1 MRRIQAF
8 EFCERVET
16 PEVIREGIV
25 ELLGRGLRLSPV
37 FETAAPIFHEFCE
50 RAGAEIILDLGS
62 GSGEPAALFIEA
74 LSRRKITPPDFIISD
89 LLPNLSKM
97 EEVAR
102 KFPEKI
108 KIIREPLDATRVPEN
123 IKHQARTVFN
133 TFHHFPQPLAEK
145 ILADAVAKRKAFLI
159 LEAFPRSFLNFA
171 GMFPYLHR
179 AFLESFFQKKKSTAR
194 TLEYLLAF
202 PFIALLGLWDA
213 CVSIRRTYNQEE
225 LMAMVKSSGDSYTWE
240 YHEIPFNKHGAVLI
254 FFGIP
259 KTHFR

>member
-37 FETAAPIFHEFCE
+37 FETAAPIFHEFCK

-62 GSGEPAALFIEA
+62 GSGEPAALLIEA
-74 LSRRKITPPDFIISD
+74 LSRRKIAPPDFIISD

-133 TFHHFPQPLAEK
+133 TFHHFPQSLAEN

-159 LEAFPRSFLNFA
+159 LEAFPRNILNFSA
-171 GMFPYLHR
+171 MFPFLHR
-179 AFLESFFQKKKSTAR
+179 AYFESLFQKKKSKTR
-194 TLEYLLAF
+194 TLEYLMVF

-213 CVSIRRTYNQEE
+213 YVSIRRTYNQEE
-225 LMAMVKSSGDSYTWE
+225 LLDMVKPLGDSFIWE
-240 YHEIPFNKHGAVLI
+240 YHEIPFNKYGAVLI